1 MSSETS
7 PILEAQRKAH
17 PELAEIVDEIQNYAS
32 KKLYHQLTNSLLRY
46 LQSPP
51 FHPSKAGSDAELRE
65 IFTGF
70 VKTFESKFDKVR
82 WVQLLA
88 IVCKPQTPDAA
99 LELIAPFEESLEKER
114 DAKFLCMALKAE
126 KMILAKK
133 MDEAKDVLEALG
145 TEIDAAYDV
154 DAVIQSSY
162 HQTMALQWKTLERP
176 AEYFKSS
183 LLYMAFTKTEDI
195 PAEER
200 PKLAFDVGVA
210 ALVAPEEF
218 EFGELLQQELLGCVD
233 GTEYAWIKDVLQA
246 YGEGK
251 FEMYDAAL
259 AKHRAKIDATPLLKN
274 AEAEVL
280 RPKMAVLAL
289 MELAFRKPKKQR
301 RLTFEEMAQH
311 CRVELKQVEH
321 LVMKAMSAKLV
332 LGRIDEVAQ
341 IVIVTWVKP
350 RILDNVRVDLLRQRM
365 DQWAEKTG
373 LLLEHLEEITP
384 ELLVS

>member
-1 MSSETS
+1 MASETS
-7 PILEAQRKAH
+7 PVLEAQKKAH
-17 PELAEIVDEIQNYAS
+17 PELGELVDELQDYAS
-32 KKLYHQLTNSLLRY
+32 KKLYHQLTTTLLRY

-65 IFTGF
+65 VFTGF
-70 VKTFESKFDKVR
+70 VKSFEHKFDKVR
-82 WVQLLA
+82 WVQILA
-88 IVCKPQTPDAA
+88 IVSKPQTPESA

-114 DAKFLCMALKAE
+114 DANFMCMALKAE
-126 KMILAKK
+126 KLVQASK
-133 MDEAKDVLEALG
+133 MDEAKEVLESLG
-145 TEIDAAYDV
+145 SQIDAAYDV

-162 HQTMALQWKTLERP
+162 HKTNALMWKTLERP
-176 AEYFKSS
+176 QEYFKSS
-183 LLYMAFTKTEDI
+183 LLYLAFTKLEDI
-195 PAEER
+195 PAEDR
-200 PKLAFDVGVA
+200 PKLAFDIGVA
-210 ALVAPEEF
+210 ALVAAEEF
-218 EFGELLQQELLGCVD
+218 EFGELLQKELLGAVD
-233 GTEYAWIKDVLQA
+233 GTEYAWIKEVLQA

-251 FEMYDAAL
+251 FEMYDSAL
-259 AKHRAKIDATPLLKN
+259 KTHRAKIDATPVLKN
-274 AEAEVL
+274 AESTVL

-301 RLTFEEMAQH
+301 RLSFEELAQH

-332 LGRIDEVAQ
+332 CGSIDEVQQ

-350 RILDNVRVDLLRQRM
+350 RILDTVRIDLLKTRM

-373 LLLEHLEEITP
+373 LLLGHLEEITP